1 MEQHSEEKKR
11 AEDAVSN
18 IKIISNHVIGYGWA
32 TVCHLLV
39 CTDAM
44 PCPLHIIQYTRC
56 WIVCIL
62 TVVDVL
68 GYVCT
73 LPDVEQW
80 VGWLDFSEFPLP
92 QSLVHES
99 K

>member
-1 MEQHSEEKKR
+1 MLDCVYS
-11 AEDAVSN
+11 
-18 IKIISNHVIGYGWA
+18 
-32 TVCHLLV
+32 
-39 CTDAM
+39 
-44 PCPLHIIQYTRC
+44 
-56 WIVCIL
+56 

-92 QSLVHES
+92 QSLVHET